1 MFAEELLKTQ
11 KALSAQDSQAYVVI
25 ATDTPLP
32 EGKTETFTFQQVDV
46 PSLTL
51 LPTYVKVSFTSRGD
65 AGDNFQRPLTM
76 AETSMRFAGR
86 KFAPGDY
93 ALVYVSDQS
102 SGVSFHC
109 YSEGAPIYRFQEGT
123 INIVR
128 QGDVSAAAASVCRTA
143 VTAYGRD
150 SEVLQA
156 QVAGLMAGY
165 PEMTAPLVF
174 ARPLGTARCD
184 PGKSWPV
191 GSPCTANDS
200 FSFATLS
207 LP

>member
-1 MFAEELLKTQ
+1 MFADELLQTQ
-11 KALSAQDSQAYVVI
+11 KSLSGEDSQSYVVI
-25 ATDTPLP
+25 ATDTLLP

-51 LPTYVKVSFTSRGD
+51 LPKYEKVSFTSRADTGE
-65 AGDNFQRPLTM
+65 NFQRPAAM
-76 AETSMRFAGR
+76 AATSMRFAGR

-93 ALVYVSDQS
+93 ALVYVSDHS
-102 SGVSFHC
+102 SGTSLHC
-109 YSEGAPIYRFQEGT
+109 YAEGAPIYRFQEGT

-128 QGDVSAAAASVCRTA
+128 QGGLSDGAASVCRTA
-143 VTAYGRD
+143 AAAYGRD

-156 QVAGLMAGY
+156 QVADLMAGY

-174 ARPLGTARCD
+174 ARPLGTAKCD
-184 PGKSWPV
+184 PGTSWPA
-191 GSPCTANDS
+191 GSPCTANDT